1 MPENITNP
9 VKTIALVDWNWKGHH
24 PTYFLKLV
32 EGFVA
37 CGCRVA
43 AFCQA
48 SAVEDV
54 RKETAAFG
62 SVTVE
67 ACRYVHP
74 RRRLPESLRV
84 REHAWRVFGGLERSF
99 RKLERDHGAS
109 LDLVFFSTIYDIEF
123 ETIGFSKPWFSRP
136 WSGIYL
142 HARAFR
148 MPGSLMPFFNRPPCP
163 EKIFT
168 HPAMSTVCLIDE
180 GAVEPMRALTKGK
193 TAIEFPDITGTEIEL
208 PLDGDT
214 LAGKLRRFA
223 NGRKTVVCLGH
234 LQKTKGLIELCQVA
248 SDPGCADIC
257 IFFGGEVSWSDLS
270 PEEVRFIQRTWEQSS
285 NVLTHLA
292 RLSDAT
298 MNALIR
304 TADVVFAAYTNFP
317 NSSNVMTK
325 AAMLERPIL
334 VSDGHLMAERVRKY
348 RLGAVVPEGS
358 AEAMVGEIRCLCAEG
373 GDPDAD
379 YKAYYANH
387 SPEALH
393 IALQKVVKA
402 IG

>member
-1 MPENITNP
+1 MKNMTPS
-9 VKTIALVDWNWKGHH
+9 IALVDWNWKGHH
-24 PTYFLKLV
+24 PTYFKSLL
-32 EGFVA
+32 EGFVKA
-37 CGCRVA
+37 GCRVA
-43 AFCQA
+43 AFCPAEGWEEMAQIT
-48 SAVEDV
+48 SKYEHV
-54 RKETAAFG
+54 
-62 SVTVE
+62 SLYL
-67 ACRYVHP
+67 CRYHHP
-74 RRRLPESLRV
+74 KGRLPTWFRD
-84 REHAWRVFGGLERSF
+84 REHAWRLFGGLTGSF
-99 RKLERDHGAS
+99 RKWERDHAAS
-109 LDLVFFSTIYDIEF
+109 LDLVFFSTIYDFEF

-148 MPGSLMPFFNRPPCP
+148 MPGSPMPYFNRPPCP

-168 HPAMSTVCLIDE
+168 HPALSSTCLIDE
-180 GAVEPMRALTKGK
+180 GAVVPMRALTKGK
-193 TAIEFPDITGTEIEL
+193 SAIEFPDITGTEIEL
-208 PLDGDT
+208 PLEGYT
-214 LAGKLRRFA
+214 LAGKLRCFA

-248 SDPGCADIC
+248 SDPRCADIC
-257 IFFGGEVSWSDLS
+257 FFFGGEVSWSDLN
-270 PEEVRFIQRTWEQSS
+270 PDEVRFIQRTWEQSP
-285 NVLTHLA
+285 NVLTHLT
-292 RLSDAT
+292 RLRDAT

-334 VSDGHLMAERVRKY
+334 VSDGHLMAERVRKW

-358 AEAMVGEIRCLCAEG
+358 AEAMIVEIRRLCDEG
-373 GDPDAD
+373 GDPGAD

-393 IALQKVVKA
+393 IALEKVVKA